1 MIQTAIADA
10 GFARQTAKGSAAANP
25 AYQHGVKGGQIAQV
39 EIDQETE
46 DLTSGKRVAG
56 HANRTAA
63 IPGADW
69 STRVWADEIGLKLL
83 LALGGYAVTGAGPFE
98 HVFTVGGSLDYGTV
112 WGTQDGRHY
121 RIDDA
126 KIDELGLSWDRNNPL
141 EVSVTWIGTDL
152 TPGVADPTP
161 TTEVTCDTYLTP
173 VGGTFQVDVDGDTPA
188 TAKVVSGEFTIANG
202 LVSDPIS
209 GAITPDDVEESRID
223 LGVSLTIKP
232 ANADAFHE
240 SVFGSAAGTDISE
253 VVVFGSLA
261 ITFTDGSNTLLV
273 EASKVPFLTS
283 LPDVDP
289 SGGPGELTLEGML
302 LGCDEEA
309 IEVTLTN
316 SVADYTA

>member
-25 AYQHGVKGGQIAQV
+25 TYQNGVKGGQIAQV
-39 EIDQETE
+39 EIEQDVE

-69 STRVWADEIGLKLL
+69 TTRAWPDQIGLLL
-83 LALGGYAVTGAGPFE
+83 YLALGGYAVTGTGPYE
-98 HVFTVGGSLDYGTV
+98 HVFTVGGSLPYATV
-112 WGTQDGRHY
+112 WGTQDGNHFRL
-121 RIDDA
+121 DDA

-141 EVSVTWIGTDL
+141 EVGVTWIGTDL
-152 TPGVADPTP
+152 TPGVSDPTP
-161 TTEVTCDTYLTP
+161 ATDVNCDTYLTP
-173 VGGTFQVDVDGDTPA
+173 VGGTFQVDADGATPA
-188 TAKVVSGEFTIANG
+188 TAKVISGEFTIANG

-209 GAITPDDVEESRID
+209 GAITPDDVDEARID

-232 ANADAFHE
+232 DNANLFRE
-240 SVFGSAAGTDISE
+240 TVFGSAAGTDISE
-253 VVVFGSLA
+253 TVVYGSLA
-261 ITFTDGSNTLLV
+261 ITFTDGTNTLLF
-273 EASKVPFLTS
+273 EASRVPFLTS

-289 SGGPGELTLEGML
+289 SGGPAEITLEGML
-302 LGCDEEA
+302 LGCSNEA